1 MAIANRVQINPIG
14 NRWDTYLVHKFKYI
28 KARDVSAGRREQM
41 TWQWTRSVL
50 SVVHAVADQQKQP
63 TPRPIN
69 NKKWIA
75 NWTDPYTLY
84 ILELHTFNSIHTL
97 FCGKQFTWAWMTR
110 RSIEEN
116 VTCFSLCTYRH
127 TLVGCMQ
134 GGGGG
139 GGIHCYRFRSICGR
153 YIHYLVYHY
162 SL

>member
-1 MAIANRVQINPIG
+1 MR
-14 NRWDTYLVHKFKYI
+14 YLFSTQVEVHKSSWCI
-28 KARDVSAGRREQM
+28 CRSAGANDSGHGAFY
-41 TWQWTRSVL
+41 QWCM
-50 SVVHAVADQQKQP
+50 VADQQKQP

-139 GGIHCYRFRSICGR
+139 GIHCYRFRSICGR